1 MAWFLILYGIGCELW
16 APWSEEFGRFWVMQI
31 SLGAVNLWQILAG
44 ASTSWSMVLA
54 ARLLGGLCSAGGS
67 VTLGM
72 VADMFDS
79 EDQQFAVLWASL
91 WSCLGS
97 GKFVQCLD
105 RTDRLIFTQ
114 SLAASV
120 VVPSSS
126 TSTGDSTSGSSLLSA
141 PPSS

>member
-16 APWSEEFGRFWVMQI
+16 APWSEEYGRFWVMQI
-31 SLGAVNLWQILAG
+31 SLTLVNIWQILAG

-54 ARLLGGLCSAGGS
+54 ARLLGGLSSAGGS

-79 EDQQFAVLWASL
+79 ENQQYAVLWASL

-97 GKFVQCLD
+97 GKLQ
-105 RTDRLIFTQ
+105 RTSHED
-114 SLAASV
+114 
-120 VVPSSS
+120 
-126 TSTGDSTSGSSLLSA
+126 SSLTWL
-141 PPSS
+141 